1 MWNNRMT
8 IREAT
13 EEWVR
18 EMNAIPQGM
27 IEKLMNIGNDD
38 IYEVTEPVVGDR
50 VYCYQP
56 LSEHCGVI
64 EDIYEDGQYHI
75 QLDNDSWTDA
85 ERDDFEVERDGG
97 LPMWGTM
104 WTFGDSSDDWWLE
117 EGDGIKL
124 MSECGFRVYES
135 EDFGFIFGID
145 GAGYDFYESH
155 WIPLYKARGLRWH
168 DPAAEAAEFMV
179 NEGRKQTTSG
189 NYHFEFDEIE
199 DMVGAVVDEK
209 FKKRVYEYV
218 FGTAGYCVAEL
229 DMSEDFDF
237 VFYTAYCP
245 NAEEE

>member
-1 MWNNRMT
+1 MRNNRMT

-27 IEKLMNIGNDD
+27 IEKLMSIGDDD
-38 IYEVTEPVVGDR
+38 IHEVTEPAVGDR

-64 EDIYEDGQYHI
+64 EDIYEDGRYHI
-75 QLDNDSWTDA
+75 KLDNDSWTDA

-104 WTFGDSSDDWWLE
+104 WTFGDSADDWWLE
-117 EGDGIKL
+117 EDDGIKL

-145 GAGYDFYESH
+145 GAGYDFYSGH

-168 DPAAEAAEFMV
+168 DPAAEQQYQMK
-179 NEGRKQTTSG
+179 RKGYTVGKIGMRQYWMDG
-189 NYHFEFDEIE
+189 DRVVEEVLKDE
-199 DMVGAVVDEK
+199 
-209 FKKRVYEYV
+209 
-218 FGTAGYCVAEL
+218 
-229 DMSEDFDF
+229 
-237 VFYTAYCP
+237 
-245 NAEEE
+245 